1 MTPMTIEE
9 IETHICCLFNEV
21 DKHGYMGVAAVDLLH
36 QELLQLKKENVICV
50 ICSDV
55 GAIQK

>member
-21 DKHGYMGVAAVDLLH
+21 DKHGHMGVAAVDFLH
-36 QELLQLKKENVICV
+36 QELQLKKEKVILV
-50 ICSDV
+50 IF
-55 GAIQK
+55 